1 MIYDHAMILHM
12 TLRQKLTLAW
22 VKIKKLPKKYTISIV
37 VLIAIALL
45 YSIVYL
51 IPRPV
56 AFSYASAPCVNK
68 IILFPDLYKSSGDT
82 GYEARPSQL
91 IKLGSFTI
99 ASRSLCFLP
108 TAAPQEGTGQVN
120 ISPFGGWLMRRTY
133 AITATA
139 PPTVDA
145 AIFRQP
151 VPSSQPLRVPLSD
164 TDRLSRYILRA
175 NDKQVDCSPIDLAV
189 ECDMVKLGLSQG
201 KKYKVEMVRQFGDQV
216 IDVVAKEQLVI
227 LPATRVADSSI
238 KPGEMVYSKPK
249 AIDITFDKKLTNA
262 SYTLYQ
268 LGEQGRSSVKTD
280 SSLKDDK
287 LQVKFAEDLPRST
300 KFELVIDSVQAVDK
314 SGLEKSYVI
323 PFETSGGPRVAAIN
337 VGSTGIPMGATA
349 TLTFDQ
355 ALLKNQ
361 DLGKSIK
368 VTGGAT
374 IAGGSGM
381 QLFISLAAV
390 PKCGDFTITITNDLQ
405 SEHQVS
411 GNSTWQFSGR
421 MVCHTIATI
430 GYSRQGRPINAYYFG
445 SGPASIVYT
454 GAIHGSELS
463 TQRLMYQWIDYLETN
478 ARRIPA
484 SRTIVIV
491 PQINPDGIA
500 AGARVNAHN
509 VDLNRNFATSDW
521 QKDITDIYNQ
531 PFPGGGGEAPMSEP
545 ETQAIAGLVQQLR
558 PELVLSYH
566 SIGGLVLANG
576 VGVSPAKTA
585 TYSQL
590 SGYYNATGQ
599 SSPFEYGISGTADTW
614 YAERVGVAS
623 IVIELGSHS
632 YSQFSRN
639 VDAMWAMLQ

>member
-1 MIYDHAMILHM
+1 M
-12 TLRQKLTLAW
+12 TPRQKFTRAW
-22 VKIKKLPKKYTISIV
+22 AKIKKLPKRYTISIV
-37 VLIAIALL
+37 VLMAIAIL
-45 YSIVYL
+45 YSVVYL

-56 AFSYASAPCVNK
+56 TFSYASAPCVNK
-68 IILFPDLYKSSGDT
+68 IILFPDMYQGSSDT
-82 GYEARPSQL
+82 GYEVRPSQL
-91 IKLGSFTI
+91 IKFGSFTI

-108 TAAPQEGTGQVN
+108 TQVPREGVSQVS
-120 ISPFGGWLMRRTY
+120 ISLFGGWLLRRTY
-133 AITATA
+133 AITVAP
-139 PPTVDA
+139 PPTVNA
-145 AIFRQP
+145 SAFHQP
-151 VPSSQPLRVPLSD
+151 VPSSQPLRVPLGG
-164 TDRLSRYILRA
+164 TDRLFRYILRA
-175 NDKQVDCSPIDLAV
+175 NDKQVDCAPVDMAV
-189 ECDMVKLGLSQG
+189 DCDMGKLQLSQG
-201 KKYKVEMVRQFGDQV
+201 KKYEVEMVRQFGDQA
-216 IDVVAKEQLVI
+216 IEVVAQEQLAI

-238 KPGEMVYSKPK
+238 KGGEIVYSKPTT
-249 AIDITFDKKLTNA
+249 IDITFDKKLTSV
-262 SYTLYQ
+262 SYKLYK
-268 LGEQGRSSVKTD
+268 LGESERVSVKTD
-280 SSLKDDK
+280 HSLKDNK

-300 KFELVIDSVQAVDK
+300 KFEFVIDSVQATDK
-314 SGLEKSYVI
+314 SGLENSYTI

-337 VGSTGIPMGATA
+337 VGSTGVPMGIAA
-349 TLTFDQ
+349 ALTFDQ
-355 ALLKNQ
+355 VLLKDQ
-361 DLGKSIK
+361 DLSKSIK

-374 IAGGSGM
+374 IAGSNGA
-381 QLFISLAAV
+381 QLFVSLAAV

-405 SEHQVS
+405 SEHKVT
-411 GNSTWQFSGR
+411 GNSSWQFSGR
-421 MVCHTIATI
+421 MVCHTVVTI

-463 TQRLMYQWIDYLETN
+463 TQRLMYQWIDNLEAN

-484 SRTIVIV
+484 SRTIVVV
-491 PQINPDGIA
+491 PQINPDGVA
-500 AGARVNAHN
+500 MGARVNAHN
-509 VDLNRNFATSDW
+509 VDLNRNFATGDW

-558 PELVLSYH
+558 PELILSYH

-576 VGVSPAKTA
+576 VGASIGKTA
-585 TYSQL
+585 SYSQL

-623 IVIELGSHS
+623 IVIELGSHT